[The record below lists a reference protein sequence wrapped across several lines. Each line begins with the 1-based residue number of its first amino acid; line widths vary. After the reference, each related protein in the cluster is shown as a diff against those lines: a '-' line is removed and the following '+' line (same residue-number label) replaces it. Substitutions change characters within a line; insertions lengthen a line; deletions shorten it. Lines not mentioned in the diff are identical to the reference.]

1 LPSKQSRFRL
11 CLLGKGERQRD
22 EAEQIEMFGEM
33 FEALLGAIY
42 LEFERDFCKTKTW
55 LLNRFFDE
63 LFEYVFDGNKT
74 LVTTRDYLDMI
85 GLNDFPDYG
94 WCPGYDDG

>member
-1 LPSKQSRFRL
+1 
-11 CLLGKGERQRD
+11 
-22 EAEQIEMFGEM
+22 MFGEM

-42 LEFERDFCKTKTW
+42 LEFERGFSKTKTW
-55 LLNRFFDE
+55 LLNHFFDE
-63 LFEYVFDGNKT
+63 LFEYVFDENET